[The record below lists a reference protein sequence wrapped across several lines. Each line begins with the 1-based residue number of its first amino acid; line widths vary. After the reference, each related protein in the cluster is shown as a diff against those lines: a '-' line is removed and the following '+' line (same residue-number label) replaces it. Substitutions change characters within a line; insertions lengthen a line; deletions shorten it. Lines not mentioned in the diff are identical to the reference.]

1 MAAIAVVATLVARVV
16 ATNVSAF
23 FSMGH
28 SFHVKRSTKCADIA
42 EALNDE
48 LSVGIKINEIRQQF

>member
-42 EALNDE
+42 EAL
-48 LSVGIKINEIRQQF
+48 SVGIKINEIWQQF